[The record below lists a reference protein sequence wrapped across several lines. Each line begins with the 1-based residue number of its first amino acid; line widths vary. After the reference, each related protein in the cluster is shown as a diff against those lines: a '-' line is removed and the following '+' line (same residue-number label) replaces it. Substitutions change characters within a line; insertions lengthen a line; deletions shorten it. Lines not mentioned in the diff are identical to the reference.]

1 MIKEK
6 HDNIVNGGGIGGT
19 LFLGLALV
27 AIVAFK
33 ILIVNNM

>member
-1 MIKEK
+1 MNKK
-6 HDNIVNGGGIGGT
+6 HDKIVNGGGLSGT

-33 ILIVNNM
+33 MLVINNM

>member
-1 MIKEK
+1 MNKK
-6 HDNIVNGGGIGGT
+6 HNNIINGGT
-19 LFLGLALV
+19 LGGSILLGMTLV

>member
-1 MIKEK
+1 MNKK
-6 HDNIVNGGGIGGT
+6 HDKIFNGGNLKGT

-33 ILIVNNM
+33 ILVINNM

>member
-19 LFLGLALV
+19 ALLILSV
-27 AIVAFK
+27 IAILAFK

>member
-1 MIKEK
+1 MNKK
-6 HDNIVNGGGIGGT
+6 HDNVVNGGSLKGT

-27 AIVAFK
+27 AVIAFK